1 MKTVIGLMTKTK
13 FIAIITILACVLA
26 FTACAKKDV
35 EGGGSEPTLTPT
47 ATATSAPIPT
57 GGVNLPEDDLDDL
70 DPTVTATPDGTGTTK
85 APTSNVT
92 PTPTAAP
99 DTNGGTQVTSTP
111 TATNGG
117 TQNTNAPVTT
127 TSAPTPT
134 MPPNPLP
141 TGGTI
146 TLPFDKF

>member
-1 MKTVIGLMTKTK
+1 MKTVIGLKTKTK

-47 ATATSAPIPT
+47 VTATSAPTPT
-57 GGVNLPEDDLDDL
+57 GFDLPEDDLSDL
-70 DPTVTATPDGTGTTK
+70 EPAITATPAATGT
-85 APTSNVT
+85 T

-99 DTNGGTQVTSTP
+99 NTNNGAAQVTSTP

-134 MPPNPLP
+134 PTMPPNPLS